1 MDSASFHTFLWN
13 NNAFKL
19 LSPLVGNKQNV
30 ETFTNSPGNS
40 LIWVTK
46 DQASLAVDKDVRLQW
61 LEFLHAGFS
70 TQLIIHPFLDQC
82 LQTLV
87 GREMLS
93 RDVVML
99 CNDCSRWGSGQ
110 RGRLVFPLSNHSWM
124 NFRVCHSVSGDGA
137 LHEFGT
143 VGKVVGCFHL
153 WIPRYPTVTVTG
165 RLFGFL
171 VIPGKI
177 LSVLCSLCCWQAG
190 TIPHHRELVT
200 LQLQFSWEIP
210 DHLHSKLNS
219 IYWGL

>member
-1 MDSASFHTFLWN
+1 MLATNKMLRLLPIHRAIHWFEWPRTRLLWLWTKMSACNDWSFCMPVFPRNWSSTHSWIN
-13 NNAFKL
+13 VFKL
-19 LSPLVGNKQNV
+19 WLGARCWMLAMTALGVALVKG
-30 ETFTNSPGNS
+30 
-40 LIWVTK
+40 
-46 DQASLAVDKDVRLQW
+46 
-61 LEFLHAGFS
+61 
-70 TQLIIHPFLDQC
+70 
-82 LQTLV
+82 
-87 GREMLS
+87 
-93 RDVVML
+93 
-99 CNDCSRWGSGQ
+99 
-110 RGRLVFPLSNHSWM
+110 GRLVFPLSNHSWM

-177 LSVLCSLCCWQAG
+177 LSVLCLCCWQAG
-190 TIPHHRELVT
+190 TIPVPHHRELVT